1 MSLPLPA
8 GRPRDGELTER
19 VLTEVVDHILR
30 EGLPAFRIETIAQR
44 ALTTKPA
51 IYRRW
56 PNRIDLILD
65 AIDRILSGGTVPD
78 TGDLLTD
85 LQEYAALT
93 PYGNEQPLDSG
104 SARNFFCTVLNPEV
118 LPRFMDRF
126 GHERREVGLRVLDN
140 WVSRGVLPEDLDGTL
155 FLDTLLGVTVYRSLM
170 TGETVPPEQYEQLLV
185 ALVDHPPVL
194 PRVSA

>member
-19 VLTEVVDHILR
+19 VLTEVVRHIMR
-30 EGLPAFRIETIAQR
+30 EGLPTFRIETIAQR

-65 AIDRILSGGTVPD
+65 GIERVLSAGAVPD
-78 TGDLLTD
+78 TGDLLSD

-93 PYGNEQPLDSG
+93 PYENAEPLDSG
-104 SARNFFCTVLNPEV
+104 SARNFYCTVLNPEV

-126 GHERREVGLRVLDN
+126 GRERREVGLQVLET
-140 WVSRGVLPEDLDGTL
+140 WVGRGVLPENLDGTL

-170 TGETVPPEQYEQLLV
+170 TGDIVPPGQYQQLLE
-185 ALVDHPPVL
+185 ALVDKPPLL
-194 PRVSA
+194 PRV